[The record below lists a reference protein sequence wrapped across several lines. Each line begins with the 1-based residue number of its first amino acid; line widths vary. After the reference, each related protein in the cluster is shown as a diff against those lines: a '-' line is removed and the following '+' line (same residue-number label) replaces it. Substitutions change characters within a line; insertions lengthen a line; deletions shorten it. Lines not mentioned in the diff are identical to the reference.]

1 MSDFKFGVCLG
12 YNDREKLLQAKEAGI
27 DYFEFNFNALSQ
39 AEKSQLDE
47 LKDFLKEIQIPCCA
61 ANGMFPGEMKLVGP
75 NVDYAK
81 IDEHL
86 DRASERLASLGGDTV
101 VFGSGGAR
109 RCPDDWSYEEATE
122 QLVKLCRE
130 HIAPYMR
137 KYGIT
142 CAIEPLRS
150 AECNVITT
158 AARGYEICKLA
169 DVSEVRLL
177 VDLYHFDTEG
187 EERNSILDYKGY
199 LQHIHVAS
207 AKNDR
212 HYPTADDGVNYKEFF
227 NLLRKSEYKNMR
239 ISLEGRY
246 ENFSDEIKNTVKLLK
261 TL

>member
-1 MSDFKFGVCLG
+1 
-12 YNDREKLLQAKEAGI
+12 
-27 DYFEFNFNALSQ
+27 
-39 AEKSQLDE
+39 
-47 LKDFLKEIQIPCCA
+47 
-61 ANGMFPGEMKLVGP
+61 
-75 NVDYAK
+75 
-81 IDEHL
+81 
-86 DRASERLASLGGDTV
+86 
-101 VFGSGGAR
+101 
-109 RCPDDWSYEEATE
+109 
-122 QLVKLCRE
+122 
-130 HIAPYMR
+130 MR

-187 EERNSILDYKGY
+187 EERSSILDYKGY

-212 HYPTADDGVNYKEFF
+212 YYPTADDGVNYKEFF